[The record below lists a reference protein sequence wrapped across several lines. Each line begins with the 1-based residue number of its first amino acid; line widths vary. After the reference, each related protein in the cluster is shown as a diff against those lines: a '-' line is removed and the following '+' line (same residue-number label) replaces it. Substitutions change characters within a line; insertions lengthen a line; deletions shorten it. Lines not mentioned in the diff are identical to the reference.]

1 MNMILIGN
9 LNINSILN
17 KFDQLKL
24 FVRGKVDILVT
35 VETKLDLSFPTYQFL
50 IEGSRITLIETGT
63 MVGFL
68 FMFKRTYQVNF

>member
-50 IEGSRITLIETGT
+50 IEGSHITLIETGT

>member
-1 MNMILIGN
+1 MNRLQKSN

-35 VETKLDLSFPTYQFL
+35 VETKLDLTFPTYKFL
-50 IEGSRITLIETGT
+50 IEGSHITLIETGT
-63 MVGFL
+63 MVEFL
-68 FMFKRTYQVNF
+68 FMFKRTFQVNF